1 MCDREHFDTL
11 RDRVDQLEDD
21 VKVYHA
27 RTDERLKTLFQTCEK
42 LSSTAATLLRTAL
55 TILGIVLIVS
65 VFALVYG
72 AVGHD
77 GFNAVTTS
85 APTAIAYL
93 GTCPTAR
100 ASVDLSRADGLQYDK
115 TTGKEKAK

>member
-11 RDRVDQLEDD
+11 RDRVDRLEGD

-42 LSSTAATLLRTAL
+42 LSSTAATLLRAAL
-55 TILGIVLIVS
+55 TILGIVLVIS

-72 AVGHD
+72 ALGER
-77 GFNAVTTS
+77 GFKAVTTA
-85 APTAIAYL
+85 APTA
-93 GTCPTAR
+93 
-100 ASVDLSRADGLQYDK
+100 V
-115 TTGKEKAK
+115 EH

>member
-11 RDRVDQLEDD
+11 RDRVDQLEED
-21 VKVYHA
+21 VKIYHA

-42 LSSTAATLLRTAL
+42 LSSTAATLLRAAL

-72 AVGHD
+72 ALGDH
-77 GFNAVTTS
+77 GFKAVTNA
-85 APTAIAYL
+85 APTVIAH
-93 GTCPTAR
+93 
-100 ASVDLSRADGLQYDK
+100 
-115 TTGKEKAK
+115 

>member
-11 RDRVDQLEDD
+11 RDRVDRLEDA

-27 RTDERLKTLFQTCEK
+27 RTDERLKTLFHACEK
-42 LSSTAATLLRTAL
+42 LSSTAAMLLRAAL

-72 AVGHD
+72 ALGER
-77 GFNAVTTS
+77 GFNAVTTA
-85 APTAIAYL
+85 APTAVAH
-93 GTCPTAR
+93 
-100 ASVDLSRADGLQYDK
+100 
-115 TTGKEKAK
+115 

>member
-1 MCDREHFDTL
+1 MCDRVHFHRL
-11 RDRVDQLEDD
+11 EDRVDRLEDD

-42 LSSTAATLLRTAL
+42 LYSTAATLLRAAL

-72 AVGHD
+72 ALGER
-77 GFNAVTTS
+77 GFKAVSTAT
-85 APTAIAYL
+85 PTAIEY
-93 GTCPTAR
+93 
-100 ASVDLSRADGLQYDK
+100 
-115 TTGKEKAK
+115 

>member
-1 MCDREHFDTL
+1 MCDREHYDTL
-11 RDRVDQLEDD
+11 RDRVDQLEND

-42 LSSTAATLLRTAL
+42 LSSTAATLLRAAL

-72 AVGHD
+72 AIGES
-77 GFNAVTTS
+77 GFKAVSTAAREA
-85 APTAIAYL
+85 AP
-93 GTCPTAR
+93 
-100 ASVDLSRADGLQYDK
+100 
-115 TTGKEKAK
+115 

>member
-11 RDRVDQLEDD
+11 RDRVNRLEDD

-42 LSSTAATLLRTAL
+42 LSSTASTLLRAAL

-72 AVGHD
+72 AVGER
-77 GFNAVTTS
+77 GFKAVTTA
-85 APTAIAYL
+85 APTAAV
-93 GTCPTAR
+93 R
-100 ASVDLSRADGLQYDK
+100 
-115 TTGKEKAK
+115 

>member
-11 RDRVDQLEDD
+11 RDRVDKLEED

-42 LSSTAATLLRTAL
+42 LSSTAATLLRAAI
-55 TILGIVLIVS
+55 TILGIILIVS

-72 AVGHD
+72 ALGER
-77 GFNAVTTS
+77 GFKSVTTA
-85 APTAIAYL
+85 APTTIEY
-93 GTCPTAR
+93 
-100 ASVDLSRADGLQYDK
+100 
-115 TTGKEKAK
+115 

>member
-11 RDRVDQLEDD
+11 RDRVAQLEDD

-27 RTDERLKTLFQTCEK
+27 RTDEK
-42 LSSTAATLLRTAL
+42 LSSTAATLLRAAL

-72 AVGHD
+72 AVGER
-77 GFNAVTTS
+77 GFKAVTTA

>member
-1 MCDREHFDTL
+1 MCAKDHFHRL
-11 RDRVDQLEDD
+11 EDRVDRLEDD

-42 LSSTAATLLRTAL
+42 LSSTAATLLRAAL

-72 AVGHD
+72 ALGER
-77 GFNAVTTS
+77 GFKAVTTA
-85 APTAIAYL
+85 APTAVAH
-93 GTCPTAR
+93 
-100 ASVDLSRADGLQYDK
+100 
-115 TTGKEKAK
+115 

>member
-11 RDRVDQLEDD
+11 RDRVDRLEDD
-21 VKVYHA
+21 VNVYHA
-27 RTDERLKTLFQTCEK
+27 RTDEQIRTLFAACRENAD
-42 LSSTAATLLRTAL
+42 TAKTLLRAAR

-77 GFNAVTTS
+77 GFNAVTR
-85 APTAIAYL
+85 AAQE
-93 GTCPTAR
+93 AR
-100 ASVDLSRADGLQYDK
+100 R
-115 TTGKEKAK
+115 

>member
-1 MCDREHFDTL
+1 MCDREHFATL
-11 RDRVDQLEDD
+11 RDRVDRLEDA

-42 LSSTAATLLRTAL
+42 LSSTAATILRAAL

-72 AVGHD
+72 ALGER
-77 GFNAVTTS
+77 GFKSVTTA
-85 APTAIAYL
+85 APTDVAY
-93 GTCPTAR
+93 
-100 ASVDLSRADGLQYDK
+100 
-115 TTGKEKAK
+115 

>member
-1 MCDREHFDTL
+1 MCDRDHFHRL
-11 RDRVDQLEDD
+11 EDRVDRLEDD

-42 LSSTAATLLRTAL
+42 LSSTAATLLRAAL

-72 AVGHD
+72 ALGER
-77 GFNAVTTS
+77 GFNAVTTT
-85 APTAIAYL
+85 AP
-93 GTCPTAR
+93 
-100 ASVDLSRADGLQYDK
+100 
-115 TTGKEKAK
+115 KAAVR

>member
-11 RDRVDQLEDD
+11 RERVNRLEDD

-27 RTDERLKTLFQTCEK
+27 RTDERLRTLFQTCEK
-42 LSSTAATLLRTAL
+42 LSSTAATLLRAAL

-77 GFNAVTTS
+77 GFNAVTTA
-85 APTAIAYL
+85 APTVIAH
-93 GTCPTAR
+93 
-100 ASVDLSRADGLQYDK
+100 
-115 TTGKEKAK
+115 

>member
-11 RDRVDQLEDD
+11 RDRVDRLEED

-42 LSSTAATLLRTAL
+42 LSSTAATLLRAAL
-55 TILGIVLIVS
+55 TILGIALIVS

-72 AVGHD
+72 ALGER

-85 APTAIAYL
+85 AMITV
-93 GTCPTAR
+93 AR
-100 ASVDLSRADGLQYDK
+100 
-115 TTGKEKAK
+115 

>member
-11 RDRVDQLEDD
+11 RDRVDRLEED

-42 LSSTAATLLRTAL
+42 LSCTAATLLRAAL
-55 TILGIVLIVS
+55 TILGIVLIIS

-72 AVGHD
+72 AIGES
-77 GFNAVTTS
+77 GFKAVTTA
-85 APTAIAYL
+85 APNAV
-93 GTCPTAR
+93 AR
-100 ASVDLSRADGLQYDK
+100 
-115 TTGKEKAK
+115 

>member
-11 RDRVDQLEDD
+11 RDRVERLEDD

-27 RTDERLKTLFQTCEK
+27 RTDERLKTLFRACEK
-42 LSSTAATLLRTAL
+42 LSSTAATLLRAAL

-72 AVGHD
+72 AIGES
-77 GFNAVTTS
+77 GFKAVT
-85 APTAIAYL
+85 
-93 GTCPTAR
+93 R
-100 ASVDLSRADGLQYDK
+100 AAQEAGR
-115 TTGKEKAK
+115 

>member
-1 MCDREHFDTL
+1 MYDMEHFNML
-11 RDRVDQLEDD
+11 EERVDQLEGE

-27 RTDERLKTLFQTCEK
+27 RTDERLKTLFHTCEK
-42 LSSTAATLLRTAL
+42 LSSTAATLLCAAL

-77 GFNAVTTS
+77 GFNAVTRE
-85 APTAIAYL
+85 
-93 GTCPTAR
+93 AR
-100 ASVDLSRADGLQYDK
+100 EAGR
-115 TTGKEKAK
+115 

>member
-11 RDRVDQLEDD
+11 RDRVDRLEDA

-27 RTDERLKTLFQTCEK
+27 RTDERLKTLFKTCEK
-42 LSSTAATLLRTAL
+42 LSSTAATLLRAAL

-72 AVGHD
+72 AVGES
-77 GFNAVTTS
+77 GFKAVST
-85 APTAIAYL
+85 AAHTAIEY
-93 GTCPTAR
+93 
-100 ASVDLSRADGLQYDK
+100 
-115 TTGKEKAK
+115 